1 MVPPV
6 RAAFGLMNTDNNTSA
21 IRLSLPVLFG
31 YIPLGAAFG
40 VMFSELGYH
49 WLYAM
54 LMGIVIYAGAGQ
66 FLAVGLLANHA
77 GLVEVFVATLLLNA
91 RHMVYGLSL
100 LSSLKLQGP
109 RRWYLIFALT
119 DETYSLLSMLQ
130 TGCDQLR
137 ARLQFRIAALN
148 HVYWVAGCTLGA
160 WLGGQIEF
168 STAGI
173 EFTLPA
179 LFLVLAL
186 EQYRAVRRPRVFVLA
201 LAIGVLALLI
211 SPDNMLM
218 LSIAMAVS
226 LLVMARG
233 GVEWTRLRIF

>member
-1 MVPPV
+1 
-6 RAAFGLMNTDNNTSA
+6 MNPESNTSA
-21 IRLSLPVLFG
+21 LRLSLPVLFG

-49 WLYAM
+49 WLYAA
-54 LMGIVIYAGAGQ
+54 LMGVVIYAGAGQ

-100 LSSLKLQGP
+100 LSSLKLSGS
-109 RRWYLIFALT
+109 RRWYLIYALT
-119 DETYSLLSMLQ
+119 DETYSLLTMLN
-130 TGCDQLR
+130 TACDRLR
-137 ARLQFRIAALN
+137 SQLQFRIAALN
-148 HVYWVAGCTLGA
+148 HLYWVIGCTLGA

-179 LFLVLAL
+179 LFLVLAI
-186 EQYRAVRRPRVFVLA
+186 EQYRAVRRPRVFALA
-201 LAIGVLALLI
+201 LAIGVAALLI

>member
-1 MVPPV
+1 M
-6 RAAFGLMNTDNNTSA
+6 TTYDSSSA
-21 IRLSLPVLFG
+21 LKLSLPVLFG

-40 VMFSELGYH
+40 VMFADLGYH
-49 WLYAM
+49 WLYAT
-54 LMGIVIYAGAGQ
+54 LMGLVIYAGAGQ

-100 LSSLKLQGP
+100 LSTLKLKGG

-119 DETYSLLSMLQ
+119 DETYSLLTMLQ
-130 TGCDQLR
+130 IKCEALR
-137 ARLQFRIAALN
+137 SRLQFRVAALN
-148 HVYWVAGCTLGA
+148 HAYWVTGCTLGA
-160 WLGGQIEF
+160 WLGGQIDY

-179 LFLVLAL
+179 LFMVLTI
-186 EQYRAVRRPRVFVLA
+186 EQYRSVQRPQVFALAV
-201 LAIGVLALLI
+201 AIGVMALLI

-226 LLVMARG
+226 LLLMARG
-233 GVEWTRLRIF
+233 GVEWNRLRIF

>member
-1 MVPPV
+1 M
-6 RAAFGLMNTDNNTSA
+6 ALSKMTTDTSTSA
-21 IRLSLPVLFG
+21 LKLSLPVLFG

-40 VMFSELGYH
+40 VLFSDLGYH
-49 WLYAM
+49 WIYAS
-54 LMGIVIYAGAGQ
+54 LMGLVIYAGAGQ

-77 GLVEVFVATLLLNA
+77 GLLEVFVATLLLNA

-100 LSSLKLQGP
+100 LSTLRLQGP

-119 DETYSLLSMLQ
+119 DETYSLLTMLQ
-130 TGCDQLR
+130 VQCEQLR
-137 ARLQFRIAALN
+137 SRLQFRLAALN
-148 HVYWVAGCTLGA
+148 HAYWVIGCTLGA
-160 WLGGQIEF
+160 WLGEHIEY

-179 LFLVLAL
+179 LFLVLTL
-186 EQYRAVRRPRVFVLA
+186 EQYRAVRRPQVFALAVAIGALA
-201 LAIGVLALLI
+201 LMI

-226 LLVMARG
+226 LLIMARG
-233 GVEWTRLRIF
+233 GVEWNRLRIF

>member
-1 MVPPV
+1 
-6 RAAFGLMNTDNNTSA
+6 MNPESDTSA
-21 IRLSLPVLFG
+21 LRLSLPVLFG

-40 VMFSELGYH
+40 VMFSDLGYH

-77 GLVEVFVATLLLNA
+77 GLVEVFVATLLVNA

-100 LSSLKLQGP
+100 LSTLKLKGS
-109 RRWYLIFALT
+109 RRWYLIYALT
-119 DETYSLLSMLQ
+119 DETFSLLSMLR
-130 TGCDQLR
+130 TSCDRLR
-137 ARLQFRIAALN
+137 DRLQFRIAALD
-148 HVYWVAGCTLGA
+148 HLYWVIGCTLGA
-160 WLGGQIEF
+160 WIGGQIEF

-179 LFLVLAL
+179 LFLVLAI
-186 EQYRAVRRPRVFVLA
+186 EQYRAVRRPRVFALA
-201 LAIGVLALLI
+201 LAIGVVALLI

-218 LSIAMAVS
+218 LSIAMAIS
-226 LLVMARG
+226 LLIMARG